1 MSKTTLY
8 PHIEPY
14 SAGMLKL
21 DNGHEMYWELSGN
34 PNGFPAVVLHG
45 GPGAGASA
53 MHRKFFDPEYY
64 KIIIF
69 DQRGSG
75 RSKPFAEI
83 QHNTTQDLIND
94 MELLRQHL
102 DIKKWLLFG
111 GSWGSSLALIYGIN
125 FPERVASFILRGVFL
140 CSQSELDWFL
150 QGIQTVFPDHWRKFR
165 DFLPPSER
173 SQILNSYYNRLASND
188 PEINSGATIAWV
200 NFEGSCSTL
209 KPSTRYL
216 AFGSS
221 AQKMLALARIEAH
234 YFINNFFL
242 PENYIFMN
250 LSKIFNHRCTIVQGR
265 YDMVC
270 PIVTADKLYSSWN
283 GANYNIIHDAGHSA
297 MEPLILSALVT
308 ATEDHK
314 II

>member
-14 SAGMLKL
+14 KTGLLKL

-34 PNGFPAVVLHG
+34 PNGFPALVLHG

-53 MHRKFFDPEYY
+53 SHREFFDPEYY

-83 QHNTTQDLIND
+83 QHNTTQDLLSD
-94 MELLRQHL
+94 MELLRQYL
-102 DIKKWLLFG
+102 NIKKWLLFG

-125 FPERVASFILRGVFL
+125 FPQRVAGFILRGVFL

-150 QGIQTVFPDHWRKFR
+150 EGIKTVFPDHWSKFR
-165 DFLPPSER
+165 NFLPPSER
-173 SQILNSYYNRLASND
+173 NQILNAYYNRLVSND
-188 PEINSGATIAWV
+188 PEINGPATIAWA

-209 KPSTRYL
+209 LPSNRHLVYDK
-216 AFGSS
+216 S
-221 AQKMLALARIEAH
+221 AQRMLALARIEAH
-234 YFINNFFL
+234 YFINRFFL
-242 PENYIFMN
+242 PENYIYMN
-250 LSKIFNHRCTIVQGR
+250 LSKVFNHKCTIVQGR

-270 PIVTADKLYSSWN
+270 PMVTADKLNNSWN
-283 GANYNIIHDAGHSA
+283 GAHYKIIHDAGHSA
-297 MEPLILSALVT
+297 MEPLVLSALVE
-308 ATEDHK
+308 ATEDYK
-314 II
+314 VI

>member
-125 FPERVASFILRGVFL
+125 FPERVTSFILRGVFL

-150 QGIQTVFPDHWRKFR
+150 HGIQTVFPDHWRKFR

-173 SQILNSYYNRLASND
+173 NQILNAYYNRLVSND
-188 PEINSGATIAWV
+188 PEINGEATIAWV

-209 KPSTRYL
+209 MPSARQL
-216 AFGSS
+216 ALGNS
-221 AQKMLALARIEAH
+221 AQRMLALARIEAH

-242 PENYIFMN
+242 PENYIYMN

-270 PIVTADKLYSSWN
+270 PIVSADKLNSSWN
-283 GANYNIIHDAGHSA
+283 GAIYNIIHDAGHSA
-297 MEPLILSALVT
+297 MEPLILSALVK
-308 ATEDHK
+308 ATEDQK
-314 II
+314 MI